1 MYVGRLPR
9 RSISKCR
16 SQPLKYRRLGP
27 ITQAFELNFDPR
39 VNVLIGP
46 NAVGK
51 STIIRELARQHEQ
64 PPLMDDYDSFEDGVE
79 FGDGDFLPLISVPS
93 SRLVFPM
100 TGSDVVEEYSFKQT
114 LDAGYNILDSRQV
127 FRTFQNFSDYIWPIV
142 AEAWNIL
149 RSRRILRKV
158 GRGSKTSYFGNSGQ
172 LCIANL

>member
-1 MYVGRLPR
+1 MPITTLEVP
-9 RSISKCR
+9 
-16 SQPLKYRRLGP
+16 PLGP
-27 ITQAFELNFDPR
+27 ITQAFGLNFDPR

-100 TGSDVVEEYSFKQT
+100 TSDVVEEYSFKQT

-142 AEAWNIL
+142 AEAGISYAEEEYYEKLVEDRKRVIL
-149 RSRRILRKV
+149 GIAVNCASR
-158 GRGSKTSYFGNSGQ
+158 
-172 LCIANL
+172 NL